1 MTAEVPAS
9 TGEGPLSPAE
19 LAELESTLLPGLER
33 HHLRLLA
40 HGLRTLQAIA
50 TADTTDDDGPRPQSG
65 ALPTLD
71 AIRAWT
77 AHQPSIATDTAFI
90 EALSGQLQATG
101 FQLAQLAAEL
111 DRPPL
116 SLELGDLTAW
126 ATREANQRLSQ
137 PPPGA
142 SP

>member
-1 MTAEVPAS
+1 M
-9 TGEGPLSPAE
+9 SPAE

>member
-19 LAELESTLLPGLER
+19 LAELESTLLPALER

-50 TADTTDDDGPRPQSG
+50 ADGGPLPQSG
-65 ALPTLD
+65 GLPDLD
-71 AIRAWT
+71 AIRTWA
-77 AHQPSIATDTAFI
+77 ARQPPIAADRAFI

-101 FQLAQLAAEL
+101 RQLAQLAAAL

-116 SLELGDLTAW
+116 SLELGDLSAW
-126 ATREANQRLSQ
+126 ATRAADQRLRQ

>member
-1 MTAEVPAS
+1 MD
-9 TGEGPLSPAE
+9 GGPLSPAE
-19 LAELESTLLPGLER
+19 LAELESTLLPALER

-50 TADTTDDDGPRPQSG
+50 CAGDPRPQSG
-65 ALPTLD
+65 ALPDLD
-71 AIRAWT
+71 AIRAW
-77 AHQPSIATDTAFI
+77 AARQPPIAADPAFI

-101 FQLAQLAAEL
+101 RQLAQLAAGL

-116 SLELGDLTAW
+116 SLELGDLSAW
-126 ATREANQRLSQ
+126 ATRAADQRLRQ

>member
-1 MTAEVPAS
+1 VTAEWPAS
-9 TGEGPLSPAE
+9 PSGGPLSPAE
-19 LAELESTLLPGLER
+19 LADLDSTLLPALER

-50 TADTTDDDGPRPQSG
+50 GDDDPRPQSG
-65 ALPTLD
+65 ALPDLD
-71 AIRAWT
+71 AIRAW
-77 AHQPSIATDTAFI
+77 AARQPPIAADTAFI
-90 EALSGQLQATG
+90 EALSHQLQATG
-101 FQLAQLAAEL
+101 FQLAQLAADL

-126 ATREANQRLSQ
+126 ATRQADQRLSP